1 MLFWRK
7 KEQIDLDQR
16 IVWGLWVPRRLQ
28 MGYKFLASDL
38 GVPISVLAQ
47 HVLLLWYAQNAEK
60 LLNDEQSKQEFAEYL
75 VEKYVGQKQD

>member
-16 IVWGLWVPRRLQ
+16 IVWGLWVPRKLQ
-28 MGYKFLASDL
+28 MGYKLLAAEL

-47 HVLLLWYAQNAEK
+47 HVLLLWYAQNADK
-60 LLNDEQSKQEFAEYL
+60 LLGDEQSKREFAGYL
-75 VEKYVGQKQD
+75 VKKYGSQKQG